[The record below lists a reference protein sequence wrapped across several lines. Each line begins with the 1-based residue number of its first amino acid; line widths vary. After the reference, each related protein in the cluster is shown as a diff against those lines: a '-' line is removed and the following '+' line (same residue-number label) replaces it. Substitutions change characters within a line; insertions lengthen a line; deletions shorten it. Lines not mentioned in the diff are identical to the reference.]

1 MASPKT
7 EATCCP
13 IVELRQYTMHPGQ
26 RDVLIELFEREF
38 IESQEALGI
47 QVIGQFRD
55 LDDPNRFV
63 WLRGFSAMR
72 ARAEALQAFYFGG
85 SVWQA
90 HRAAANATMID
101 SDNVLL
107 LRPARAGSGFALPAS
122 EHRPPY
128 GAREAARGLVVASIF
143 SVDARIDS
151 FLDFWERALMPVV
164 ESGATLLGSFVTESS
179 PNTFPALPV
188 REGEQVFAW
197 FAGFA
202 DPTAHAEYVATLARS
217 SRWRDALAE
226 ALARHLKGPPEMLRL
241 VPTARSQLCGL
252 PHT

>member
-1 MASPKT
+1 MT
-7 EATCCP
+7 D
-13 IVELRQYTMHPGQ
+13 TMSVS
-26 RDVLIELFEREF
+26 R
-38 IESQEALGI
+38 LG
-47 QVIGQFRD
+47 
-55 LDDPNRFV
+55 
-63 WLRGFSAMR
+63 R
-72 ARAEALQAFYFGG
+72 AGGG
-85 SVWQA
+85 S
-90 HRAAANATMID
+90 
-101 SDNVLL
+101 
-107 LRPARAGSGFALPAS
+107 GSGAQAS
-122 EHRPPY
+122 ERRPPY

-143 SVDARIDS
+143 SVDAPTDS

-164 ESGATLLGSFVTESS
+164 EAGARLLGSFVTESS

-188 REGEQVFAW
+188 REGEQVFVW

-202 DPTAHAEYVATLARS
+202 DPTAHADYVATLARS